1 MPQWIGDKT
10 SAEKKTPQEQQA
22 PQIDAAE
29 TGLHTNTDRLSSR
42 ATESTNESSQ
52 HETCNPLATMN
63 GLSSKR
69 TPPPSI
75 TRTAAPT
82 LEVSR
87 TPPLNPTGFGGKS
100 EVSAN
105 GVGGGVS
112 CSGERG
118 VENRAGGVS
127 EGIAAARRY
136 SSLSTHTQ
144 KVLWRSCMCLHSCF
158 CMACTCLSVY
168 SYTHKCVRACMHAH
182 THTHTRTHTHTHTHN
197 SFTAPTR

>member
-22 PQIDAAE
+22 PQIDEAE
-29 TGLHTNTDRLSSR
+29 TCSHTDRLSSR

-63 GLSSKR
+63 GLSIKR
-69 TPPPSI
+69 NPPPSI

-82 LEVSR
+82 AEVSV
-87 TPPLNPTGFGGKS
+87 TPLKPTGFGGKS

-105 GVGGGVS
+105 GLGGGVS

-136 SSLSTHTQ
+136 PSLSTHT
-144 KVLWRSCMCLHSCF
+144 
-158 CMACTCLSVY
+158 
-168 SYTHKCVRACMHAH
+168 
-182 THTHTRTHTHTHTHN
+182 
-197 SFTAPTR
+197 